1 MYDDYIIEE
10 IFPLNSNSINNLT
23 SKINYIKDTYLND
36 NSNPVKWSTNFNPLI
51 HNYLLCCMQ
60 LNLMQEA
67 QKLLLQFPQYKD
79 FYDNINRVHN
89 VNEFFINESMNYFGI
104 NGYSFL

>member
-1 MYDDYIIEE
+1 MICIYLNISSLFLLQKEYANAYDA
-10 IFPLNSNSINNLT
+10 T
-23 SKINYIKDTYLND
+23 SKAISYLND